1 VSDSAGVS
9 PDPTNRGGL
18 PTLLVRLFVGGTLLY
33 LGWKKTG
40 DPHAFMK
47 GIEQYGVLPLEPPQL
62 INGVAVLL
70 PFLEIAIGL
79 SLIVGLLRRGGA
91 TISFFMLLFF
101 TVLVARLGW
110 NYHLDHPEIS
120 IWAIELDCG
129 CGSGAE
135 NVVKK
140 LLLNVALI
148 GGSFWLMVSPSHRYA
163 LKPPCGT

>member
-1 VSDSAGVS
+1 MSDSAGVS

-91 TISFFMLLFF
+91 TIS
-101 TVLVARLGW
+101 ARWPLPTGVSRSMTRIVTGRG
-110 NYHLDHPEIS
+110 PVS
-120 IWAIELDCG
+120 
-129 CGSGAE
+129 S
-135 NVVKK
+135 
-140 LLLNVALI
+140 LI
-148 GGSFWLMVSPSHRYA
+148 G
-163 LKPPCGT
+163 